1 MGTSDN
7 GQEVLRQNL
16 EEKGTFQALYQMH
29 LLFREKGKRPEGKK
43 ILGRLQKEFGQV
55 DLVADVDHS
64 LATFAIADFPVEYK
78 KDKKVIPAQVL
89 MADFTPFDPASVD
102 RMQRSQLWDC
112 PDGEKLLDSCKYKLM
127 LSDFLAAGLEY
138 KLRCRLLARWL
149 EIALELFDDCVGV
162 WIPASGKLLTRQ
174 QLLNNPY
181 RGDDRFL
188 YFGVNI
194 RFFNI
199 QGTEDMMVDSLG
211 LYAVGLPDVQYHF
224 HGLDPNDV
232 ADHAYRAVGY
242 LFGHDAPVKP
252 GETIGGLKDG
262 QLSAE
267 VHWPCRY
274 EKALLQPEREV
285 MDICPGEYASG
296 NRPE

>member
-138 KLRCRLLARWL
+138 KLRCRMLARWL

-199 QGTEDMMVDSLG
+199 QGTEDGRFLRAICCRFTRCTISFPRPRSQRCGRSCLSCRRLSLRARCSRKTG
-211 LYAVGLPDVQYHF
+211 G
-224 HGLDPNDV
+224 
-232 ADHAYRAVGY
+232 DHRWTQRRAIECRST
-242 LFGHDAPVKP
+242 LA
-252 GETIGGLKDG
+252 
-262 QLSAE
+262 LS
-267 VHWPCRY
+267 
-274 EKALLQPEREV
+274 L
-285 MDICPGEYASG
+285 
-296 NRPE
+296 

>member
-16 EEKGTFQALYQMH
+16 EEKGTFQVLYQMH

-112 PDGEKLLDSCKYKLM
+112 PDGENCWTVVS
-127 LSDFLAAGLEY
+127 
-138 KLRCRLLARWL
+138 
-149 EIALELFDDCVGV
+149 I
-162 WIPASGKLLTRQ
+162 
-174 QLLNNPY
+174 N
-181 RGDDRFL
+181 
-188 YFGVNI
+188 
-194 RFFNI
+194 
-199 QGTEDMMVDSLG
+199 
-211 LYAVGLPDVQYHF
+211 
-224 HGLDPNDV
+224 
-232 ADHAYRAVGY
+232 
-242 LFGHDAPVKP
+242 
-252 GETIGGLKDG
+252 
-262 QLSAE
+262 
-267 VHWPCRY
+267 
-274 EKALLQPEREV
+274 
-285 MDICPGEYASG
+285 
-296 NRPE
+296 